1 MWNCTLSDSLLAPTT
16 SPPQRSPL
24 RAEGIRNAHR
34 WQAESSA
41 APNGPSAWTLV
52 LCFSR
57 HYLVHQHS
65 LCFLWEKMKMRAT
78 NDSKLCY
85 LCSPEGWDSQKSLRV
100 WEDIRKRHQLLNS
113 RQKHNFLSSNEMPE
127 VISSCSDSMLCFFR
141 QFSALYSPPQGL
153 GLLWQNLFSGNYIYE

>member
-1 MWNCTLSDSLLAPTT
+1 MSNSLHLTKTFDFNLTT
-16 SPPQRSPL
+16 WEVFSMLNANKCGIVHLVTPSWLPRHPPLQRSPL

-85 LCSPEGWDSQKSLRV
+85 LCSPEGWDSQKSLS
-100 WEDIRKRHQLLNS
+100 WESEKISGKDI
-113 RQKHNFLSSNEMPE
+113 
-127 VISSCSDSMLCFFR
+127 SCLILDRNIIF
-141 QFSALYSPPQGL
+141 
-153 GLLWQNLFSGNYIYE
+153 